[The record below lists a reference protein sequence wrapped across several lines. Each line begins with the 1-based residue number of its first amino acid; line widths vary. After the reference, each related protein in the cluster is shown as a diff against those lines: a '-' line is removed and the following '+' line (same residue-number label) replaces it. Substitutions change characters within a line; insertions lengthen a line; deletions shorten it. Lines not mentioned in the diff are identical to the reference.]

1 MGLKKIR
8 EKVRRYQEG
17 NYAVMLTDSEIGLL
31 FSLID
36 RARECLDIFYQCSM
50 HEDLSPTADSI
61 AKAEALIRELEEAKG
76 FERDESER
84 RSQMYS
90 ALLRVASSLN
100 YFDAVRIAEEAIK
113 KDREL

>member
-1 MGLKKIR
+1 MSEDKYEVLFMQG
-8 EKVRRYQEG
+8 VEG
-17 NYAVMLTDSEIGLL
+17 PSIYINDYRICGNKPWGGGTIGHKWQTTL
-31 FSLID
+31 
-36 RARECLDIFYQCSM
+36 
-50 HEDLSPTADSI
+50 DSI
-61 AKAEALIRELEEAKG
+61 INAIPALTALRKELEEAKG

>member
-1 MGLKKIR
+1 MSEIKKIR
-8 EKVRRYQEG
+8 IAFDGPPAPHGCEFVEVEDESGKGIKVGEWKEQDGFWYLYLPDHREL
-17 NYAVMLTDSEIGLL
+17 NAALTA
-31 FSLID
+31 
-36 RARECLDIFYQCSM
+36 ARE
-50 HEDLSPTADSI
+50 EV
-61 AKAEALIRELEEAKG
+61 EEAKG